1 MPDNLKLILL
11 KKYSDERGY
20 FCETF
25 KESNDAEDS
34 LHTRFIQDNLV
45 YSSKKYTFRGLHQQ
59 RTPYG
64 QDKLIHVIK
73 GSILDIAVDIRP
85 NSKTFSE
92 YFSVEISNSNNK
104 QLFIPKGF
112 LHGYL
117 TLKDETIVAYKVSS
131 PYSKDNEIGVS
142 ILDKNLKI
150 VLPCNQDE
158 LILSEKDKELSSF
171 KKLKRELPI

>member
-34 LHTRFIQDNLV
+34 LHTRFIQ
-45 YSSKKYTFRGLHQQ
+45 
-59 RTPYG
+59 
-64 QDKLIHVIK
+64 IK